1 MRDTAWPFFVLGGR
15 KERGKVRDSA
25 LDIYRISIYNGYNDI
40 RYILFLFTFH
50 FSLPGGEGVA
60 RKKLE
65 TLTEQMYYVLL
76 ALARESRHGYEIM
89 QVVGQLTGGRVVL
102 GAGTLY
108 ALLSRF
114 EEEGYIFL
122 CDTRERRKYY
132 ALSPSGRAAL
142 REEYARLRR
151 QVADGEKILREGD
164 SL

>member
-1 MRDTAWPFFVLGGR
+1 M
-15 KERGKVRDSA
+15 
-25 LDIYRISIYNGYNDI
+25 
-40 RYILFLFTFH
+40 
-50 FSLPGGEGVA
+50 A

-76 ALARESRHGYEIM
+76 SLAGEPRHGYEIM

-108 ALLSRF
+108 ALLGRF

-132 ALSPSGRAAL
+132 ALTPVGRAAL
-142 REEYARLRR
+142 KEEYDRLR
-151 QVADGEKILREGD
+151 QLVQDGAEALEQEG
-164 SL
+164 LE

>member
-1 MRDTAWPFFVLGGR
+1 M
-15 KERGKVRDSA
+15 
-25 LDIYRISIYNGYNDI
+25 
-40 RYILFLFTFH
+40 
-50 FSLPGGEGVA
+50 A